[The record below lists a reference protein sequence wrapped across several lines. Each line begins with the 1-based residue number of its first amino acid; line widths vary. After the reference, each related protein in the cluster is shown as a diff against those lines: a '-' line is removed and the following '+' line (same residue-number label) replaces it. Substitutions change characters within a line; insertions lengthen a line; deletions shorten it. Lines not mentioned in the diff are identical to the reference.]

1 MLCTNRVLDFCFERY
16 GNCRT
21 GRDSRHFRKTS
32 RWGDISEG
40 YIPVIHLCLRQRFQ
54 RFLNSKT
61 YTNID
66 SILISRIGT
75 AFNDL
80 SHAYFPDGL
89 FGNKD
94 NSGFLFARPT
104 LQCFNNLMVPL
115 TAPFL
120 LAILIHKWEIPW
132 AKVFPLRLLLR
143 LGAEYKCIFRLN

>member
-1 MLCTNRVLDFCFERY
+1 VLRTNRVLDFFFERY

-32 RWGDISEG
+32 RRVNISEG

-54 RFLNSKT
+54 RFVISEIH
-61 YTNID
+61 TNVV
-66 SILISRIGT
+66 SIITSRIGT

-104 LQCFNNLMVPL
+104 LQCFNNLMVPSP
-115 TAPFL
+115 PFL

-143 LGAEYKCIFRLN
+143 LGAEYKCIIRLN